1 MIVSGI
7 SIVSI
12 LAQTH
17 MSGNASPSRPIIV
30 LVEPQLGEN
39 IGMCARAM
47 LNCGLDRLRLV
58 RPRDGWPNPAAV
70 ATAADADEVLAQ
82 AEVFASLD
90 EALADCRHVVAA
102 TARKRSLAAPVLE
115 AEEAAH
121 QIAGWCEGGAETAVL
136 FGAEASGLDN
146 TSIARADRIL
156 TFSTNPAFPSLNL
169 AQSVLLFGWEWRRVA
184 GAGTSGM
191 GKEGPVSRGDLTPFL
206 TRLEGAL
213 EARGFFLTPDLRPT
227 TEATLRSL
235 FSRATPTEREL
246 ALLQGVLTALLRRE
260 S

>member
-1 MIVSGI
+1 
-7 SIVSI
+7 
-12 LAQTH
+12 
-17 MSGNASPSRPIIV
+17 MSGNVSARLPIIV

-70 ATAADADEVLAQ
+70 ATAANADEVLVR

-90 EALADCRHVVAA
+90 EALADCHHVVAA

-121 QIAGWCEGGAETAVL
+121 QIAGWCGSGAETAVL

-156 TFSTNPAFPSLNL
+156 TFSTNPDFPSLNL
-169 AQSVLLFGWEWRRVA
+169 AQSVLLFGWEWCRAA
-184 GAGTSGM
+184 GRSIGETDEDA
-191 GKEGPVSRGDLTPFL
+191 PVTRGDLAPFL
-206 TRLEGAL
+206 SRLGEAL
-213 EARGFFLTPDLRPT
+213 ETRGFFLTPDLRPT

>member
-1 MIVSGI
+1 
-7 SIVSI
+7 
-12 LAQTH
+12 
-17 MSGNASPSRPIIV
+17 MSGNASPARPLIV

-70 ATAADADEVLAQ
+70 ATAADADEVLAK

-90 EALADCRHVVAA
+90 DALADCRHVVAA

-115 AEEAAH
+115 AEEAAR
-121 QIAGWCEGGAETAVL
+121 QIAGWGEVGAETAVL

-169 AQSVLLFGWEWRRVA
+169 AQSVLLFGWEWRRAAAA
-184 GAGTSGM
+184 GATGV
-191 GKEGPVSRGDLTPFL
+191 EEEEPVARGDLTLFL
-206 TRLEGAL
+206 ARLEGAL
-213 EARGFFLTPDLRPT
+213 EARGFFLTHDLRPT

>member
-1 MIVSGI
+1 
-7 SIVSI
+7 
-12 LAQTH
+12 
-17 MSGNASPSRPIIV
+17 MSGNASPARPIIV

-70 ATAADADEVLAQ
+70 ATAADADEVLAR

-121 QIAGWCEGGAETAVL
+121 QIAGWCGGGAETAVL

-156 TFSTNPAFPSLNL
+156 TFSTNPDFPSLNL
-169 AQSVLLFGWEWRRVA
+169 AQSVLLFGWEWRRAA
-184 GAGTSGM
+184 GAGAGATGA
-191 GKEGPVSRGDLTPFL
+191 EEEEPVSRGDLTPFL

-213 EARGFFLTPDLRPT
+213 EARGFFLTPELRPT

>member
-1 MIVSGI
+1 
-7 SIVSI
+7 
-12 LAQTH
+12 
-17 MSGNASPSRPIIV
+17 MSGNASPARPIIV

-70 ATAADADEVLAQ
+70 ATAADADEVLAK

-121 QIAGWCEGGAETAVL
+121 QIASWCDGGAETAVL

>member
-70 ATAADADEVLAQ
+70 ATAADADEVLAK

-191 GKEGPVSRGDLTPFL
+191 GEEGPVSRGDLTPFL

>member
-7 SIVSI
+7 SIAST
-12 LAQTH
+12 LAQTL
-17 MSGNASPSRPIIV
+17 MSGNASPARPIIV

-70 ATAADADEVLAQ
+70 ATAADADEVLAK

-115 AEEAAH
+115 AEEAAI
-121 QIAGWCEGGAETAVL
+121 QIAGWCGGGAETAVL

-169 AQSVLLFGWEWRRVA
+169 AQSVLLFGWEWRRAA
-184 GAGTSGM
+184 GAGTTGA
-191 GKEGPVSRGDLTPFL
+191 EEEEPVSRGDLTPFL
-206 TRLEGAL
+206 ARLEGAL

>member
-1 MIVSGI
+1 
-7 SIVSI
+7 
-12 LAQTH
+12 
-17 MSGNASPSRPIIV
+17 MSGNASPARPLIV
-30 LVEPQLGEN
+30 LVEPQLGAN

-70 ATAADADEVLAQ
+70 ATAADADEVLAK

-90 EALADCRHVVAA
+90 DALADCRHVVAA

-115 AEEAAH
+115 AEEAAR
-121 QIAGWCEGGAETAVL
+121 QIADWGEVGAETAVL

-146 TSIARADRIL
+146 NSIARADHIL

-169 AQSVLLFGWEWRRVA
+169 AQSVLLFGWEWRRAVAA
-184 GAGTSGM
+184 GASRA
-191 GKEGPVSRGDLTPFL
+191 EEEEPVARGDLTPFL
-206 TRLEGAL
+206 ARLEGAL

>member
-1 MIVSGI
+1 
-7 SIVSI
+7 
-12 LAQTH
+12 

-121 QIAGWCEGGAETAVL
+121 QIASWCDGGAETAVL

>member
-7 SIVSI
+7 SIAST
-12 LAQTH
+12 LAQTL
-17 MSGNASPSRPIIV
+17 MSGNASPARPIIV

-70 ATAADADEVLAQ
+70 ATAADADEVLAK

-121 QIAGWCEGGAETAVL
+121 QIASWCDGGAETAVL

>member
-1 MIVSGI
+1 
-7 SIVSI
+7 
-12 LAQTH
+12 
-17 MSGNASPSRPIIV
+17 MSGNASPARPLIV

-70 ATAADADEVLAQ
+70 ATAADADEVLAK
-82 AEVFASLD
+82 AEVFAGLD
-90 EALADCRHVVAA
+90 DALADCRHVVAA

-115 AEEAAH
+115 AEEAARR
-121 QIAGWCEGGAETAVL
+121 IAGWGEGGAATAVL

-146 TSIARADRIL
+146 TSIARADHLL

-169 AQSVLLFGWEWRRVA
+169 AQSVLLFGWEWRRAA
-184 GAGTSGM
+184 GVSGQAIAGDDSVT
-191 GKEGPVSRGDLTPFL
+191 RGDLAPFL
-206 TRLEGAL
+206 SRLEDAL
-213 EARGFFLTPDLRPT
+213 ESRGFFLTPELRPT
-227 TEATLRSL
+227 TEATLRSV

-246 ALLQGVLTALLRRE
+246 ALLQGVLTALLRTGDRGA
-260 S
+260 

>member
-1 MIVSGI
+1 
-7 SIVSI
+7 
-12 LAQTH
+12 
-17 MSGNASPSRPIIV
+17 MSGNVSARLPIIV

-70 ATAADADEVLAQ
+70 ATAADADEVLAK
-82 AEVFASLD
+82 AEVFATLD
-90 EALADCRHVVAA
+90 DALADCRHVVAA

-115 AEEAAH
+115 AEEAAD
-121 QIAGWCEGGAETAVL
+121 QIAGWCESGAETAVL

-146 TSIARADRIL
+146 TSIARADLIL
-156 TFSTNPAFPSLNL
+156 TFATNPAFPSLNL
-169 AQSVLLFGWEWRRVA
+169 AQSVLLFGWEWRRAA
-184 GAGTSGM
+184 GAGTTGT
-191 GKEGPVSRGDLTPFL
+191 EDEEPVSRGDLAPFL
-206 TRLEGAL
+206 ARLEGAL
-213 EARGFFLTPDLRPT
+213 EARGFFLTPELRPT
-227 TEATLRSL
+227 TEAILRSV
-235 FSRATPTEREL
+235 FSRAAPTEREL

>member
-121 QIAGWCEGGAETAVL
+121 QIASWCDGGAETAVL

>member
-1 MIVSGI
+1 
-7 SIVSI
+7 
-12 LAQTH
+12 
-17 MSGNASPSRPIIV
+17 MSGNASPTRPIIV

-70 ATAADADEVLAQ
+70 ATAADADEVLAK

-90 EALADCRHVVAA
+90 DALADCRHVVAA
-102 TARKRSLAAPVLE
+102 TARRRSLAAPVLE
-115 AEEAAH
+115 AEEAAR
-121 QIAGWCEGGAETAVL
+121 QTAGWCGCGAETAVL

-146 TSIARADRIL
+146 GSIARAERLL

-169 AQSVLLFGWEWRRVA
+169 AQSVLLFGWEWRRASAAATPGGEEDESVF
-184 GAGTSGM
+184 
-191 GKEGPVSRGDLTPFL
+191 RGDLTPFL
-206 TRLEGAL
+206 ARLESAL

-235 FSRATPTEREL
+235 FSRAAPTEREL
-246 ALLQGVLTALLRRE
+246 ALLHGVLTSLLRRE
-260 S
+260 T

>member
-1 MIVSGI
+1 
-7 SIVSI
+7 
-12 LAQTH
+12 
-17 MSGNASPSRPIIV
+17 MSGNASPARPLIV

-70 ATAADADEVLAQ
+70 ATAADADEVLAK

-90 EALADCRHVVAA
+90 DALADCRHVVAA

-115 AEEAAH
+115 AEEAAR
-121 QIAGWCEGGAETAVL
+121 QIADWGEVGAETAVL

-146 TSIARADRIL
+146 NSIARADHIL

-169 AQSVLLFGWEWRRVA
+169 AQSVLLFGWEWRRAVAA
-184 GAGTSGM
+184 GASRA
-191 GKEGPVSRGDLTPFL
+191 EEEEPVARGDLTPFL
-206 TRLEGAL
+206 ARLEGAL

>member
-1 MIVSGI
+1 
-7 SIVSI
+7 
-12 LAQTH
+12 
-17 MSGNASPSRPIIV
+17 MSGNASPARPIIV

-47 LNCGLDRLRLV
+47 LNCGLDQLRLV

-70 ATAADADEVLAQ
+70 ATAADADEVLAR

-115 AEEAAH
+115 AEEAAR
-121 QIAGWCEGGAETAVL
+121 QIAGWGVVGAETAVL

-169 AQSVLLFGWEWRRVA
+169 AQSVLLFGWEWRRAA
-184 GAGTSGM
+184 GACMTGVEE
-191 GKEGPVSRGDLTPFL
+191 KEPVSRGDPTPFL